1 MNPALI
7 APAYSRIRIFLHWLS
22 VSLMLSLVL
31 AGEARHLL
39 TNLTAI
45 PMRSVMVVHIGG
57 GMALLAVTLVRALVR
72 ISSRRAR
79 SAAFSLQDACAHAV
93 HLAIYVL
100 ILGECLLGW
109 IIVNAKGFAVPMP
122 YTGLEF
128 PLLVS
133 ADPAL
138 VAPTVR
144 VHDIFGW
151 MLYGLLALH
160 IGAAL
165 WHHFVA
171 RDHTLARMAWR
182 QRPQAL

>member
-1 MNPALI
+1 MNPTPI
-7 APAYSRIRIFLHWLS
+7 APAYSRTRIFLHWLS
-22 VSLMLSLVL
+22 VSLMLSLVF
-31 AGEARHLL
+31 AGETRHLL

-45 PMRSVMVVHIGG
+45 PMRSVMVVHIGC
-57 GMALLAVTLVRALVR
+57 GMALLAVTLIRALVR

-93 HLAIYVL
+93 HLAIYAV

-109 IIVNAKGFAVPMP
+109 VIVNAKGFAVPLP
-122 YTGLEF
+122 YIGLEF

-138 VAPTVR
+138 VSSTVR
-144 VHDIFGW
+144 IHDIFGW
-151 MLYGLLALH
+151 MLYGLLGVH

-171 RDHTLARMAWR
+171 RDHTLAKMTWR